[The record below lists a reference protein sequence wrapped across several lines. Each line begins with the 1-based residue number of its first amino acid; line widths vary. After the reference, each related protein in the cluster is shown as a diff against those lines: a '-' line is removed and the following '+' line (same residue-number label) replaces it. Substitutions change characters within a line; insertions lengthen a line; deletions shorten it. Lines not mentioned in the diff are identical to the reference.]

1 MVDEVALQQLWD
13 GTNIEVDPE
22 LRTREAFEGER
33 PPEVW
38 VGGSPIRLHLDMLQD
53 VVQIDEWD
61 KNLVRISKVEEYK
74 VASTI
79 LLWHTM
85 QKGLRD
91 EAIRNGW
98 FELPL
103 EAWIPVLKPGI
114 DWALRAAT
122 FGAYIGPEVY
132 KLRAFLNVTARSET
146 DADWEQEVRNRRSW
160 AVTKMDPLS
169 DTPKETYVRNLEAS
183 LLRTA
188 RKHVAATRNGM
199 REVETLESWWQA
211 RHHHTPSGSS
221 SQRAVAREMLKGDS
235 RLRAQDRPNKKA
247 VVECLEEDWI
257 QGAFVEWPHSSAR
270 CSTKNEPGDKNRALH
285 ANDDVSY
292 FVEAYNSVHMEKVM
306 AFEGMYGK
314 QSPAD
319 VMEWMRVHA
328 ESIGKPSKWWCST
341 DYKDFNTEHH
351 KAELV
356 LCNLVRAQAWN
367 EVGEFAAREDKVYG
381 CMWMAFA
388 HFNSFLRIKEDNDP
402 KVTNGLYTG
411 SRNTLMDHNYMH
423 KGYVD
428 CALDMIR
435 ESGWDI
441 AIEYLAMVGDDEDA
455 LFGHWYDAM
464 LYTSA
469 LPCMGHHA
477 QPAKQEGGRT
487 WRIVK
492 MPRAANL
499 GTHTFLQRKI
509 AADIV
514 PVRPLAKVL
523 ATLAGGNWY
532 VDPGVWYDSAIA
544 SASDNWW
551 ECVTR
556 GMDKLMAQKLCAATL
571 DRLMIIKP
579 EQGSEHEE
587 SKWLEWWNYRDPE
600 ERHPLW
606 RGSAGKPVPRI
617 EIVTK
622 PKPHRSWPSRATDAW
637 MARVQPVLDK
647 LRDGR
652 VEMYK
657 DYLLRESI
665 GPSFHHERQKQ
676 MREQSRALWPE
687 RIKRE
692 YDYGSVPP
700 PSVPALSQLM
710 DACGASSVGRRPVDE
725 DEQAALVGVDVY
737 LVKLCGGAYKIMD
750 ALRPDQW
757 GKYVALGERYTT
769 AYEWC
774 NLDSSIR
781 AWMSSLGAYN
791 WKIHV
796 GIPSVKHEVHFV
808 WMPNAAGKSWL
819 AGHFPLLMDSDV
831 AIYQAYGWGRRYER
845 YNAGTGGHVKELQ
858 VAWTTA
864 RNEGRKAVLTQWRP
878 KDIYDACEQLGISPV
893 VKYFDPGEAI
903 RADRLRERGWE
914 AEKVEEY
921 LQYARVYK
929 EWLSERGG
937 KSYDSWK
944 TLVEDYGYAV

>member
-1 MVDEVALQQLWD
+1 MVDEIALQQLWD
-13 GTNIEVDPE
+13 GTVIEVAQED
-22 LRTREAFEGER
+22 RTRQAFEGER

-38 VGGSPIRLHLDMLQD
+38 VGGSPIRLHLDMLQG
-53 VVQIDEWD
+53 VVPIDEWD
-61 KNLVRISKVEEYK
+61 KNLVRISCVEEYK
-74 VASTI
+74 VAATI
-79 LLWHTM
+79 VLWHTVAV
-85 QKGLRD
+85 GLRE
-91 EAIRNGW
+91 EAVRAGW

-103 EAWIPVLKPGI
+103 ERWVEVLKPGL
-114 DWALRAAT
+114 DWTLRAAI
-122 FGAYIGPEVY
+122 FGRYIGPEVY
-132 KLRAFLNVTARSET
+132 KIRACMNVTARSET
-146 DADWEQEVRNRRSW
+146 DADWVQEVRNRRSW
-160 AVTKMDPLS
+160 SVPKLNPLS
-169 DTPKETYVRNLEAS
+169 DTPKKTYVDSLETS
-183 LLRTA
+183 LLKTA
-188 RKHVAATRNGM
+188 RKHIAATRNGM
-199 REVETLESWWQA
+199 REVETLASWWQA

-221 SQRAVAREMLKGDS
+221 SQRVLARDLLKEDS

-247 VVECLEEDWI
+247 VVECLDEDWI
-257 QGAFVEWPHSSAR
+257 QGAFCEMPHSSAR

-306 AFEGMYGK
+306 AFDGMYGK

-319 VMEWMRVHA
+319 VMEWMKVH
-328 ESIGKPSKWWCST
+328 EQSIGAPNKWWCST

-351 KAELV
+351 KAELT
-356 LCNLVRAQAWN
+356 LCNLARAKAWN
-367 EVGEFAAREDKVYG
+367 EAGEFEAREDKVYG
-381 CMWMAFA
+381 CMWMAIA
-388 HFNSFLRIKEDNDP
+388 HSNSFLRITADNDP
-402 KVTNGLYTG
+402 KVINGLYTG

-423 KGYVD
+423 CGYVD

-435 ESGWDI
+435 MAGWDI
-441 AIEYLAMVGDDEDA
+441 YLEFLAMVGDDEDT
-455 LFGHWYDAM
+455 LTKHWYDAM

-477 QPAKQEGGRT
+477 QPVKQEGGRT
-487 WRIVK
+487 WRIKK
-492 MPRAANL
+492 MPKGANVA
-499 GTHTFLQRKI
+499 THTFLQRKI
-509 AADIV
+509 AGDVV

-532 VDPGVWYDSAIA
+532 VDPGVWYDSAIP

-556 GMDKLMAQKLCAATL
+556 GMDKLVAQRLCAATL

-579 EQGSEHEE
+579 EKGSEHEE
-587 SKWLEWWNYRDPE
+587 SKWLEWWDYRDPE
-600 ERHPLW
+600 NRHPLW
-606 RGSAGKPVPRI
+606 RGSIGNAVPRI
-617 EIVTK
+617 EITTK
-622 PKPHRSWPSRATDAW
+622 PEPHKSWPSKATDAW
-637 MARVQPVLDK
+637 MLRVKPVLDM

-676 MREQSRALWPE
+676 MREQTKLLWPE
-687 RIKRE
+687 RKERE
-692 YDYGSVPP
+692 YGFGSLPP
-700 PSVPALSQLM
+700 PAQPGLSKLLA
-710 DACGASSVGRRPVDE
+710 ACGASSVGRRPVDE

-757 GKYVALGERYTT
+757 GKYMALGERYTT
-769 AYEWC
+769 AYEWA

-781 AWMSSLGAYN
+781 AWMSSLGAFN
-791 WKIHV
+791 PNIHE
-796 GIPSVKHEVHFV
+796 GIPKKRHEVHFI

-819 AGHFPLLMDSDV
+819 SMHFPLLLDSDV

-858 VAWTTA
+858 VAWNTA
-864 RNEGRKAVLTQWRP
+864 RDSEKKAVLTQWRP
-878 KDIYDACEQLGISPV
+878 QDIWDACQQLGIKPV
-893 VKYFDPGEAI
+893 IKSYDPGENV
-903 RADRLRERGWE
+903 RRVRLLDRGWQD
-914 AEKVEEY
+914 EKVEEY
-921 LQYARVYK
+921 LRYAREYAS
-929 EWLSERGG
+929 WLKDHGAG
-937 KSYDSWK
+937 SYDNWK